1 MSLQQWP
8 TDLLRDFSNSNRR
21 TEMDPTR
28 MDIDSRTMARSHRF
42 LKDDWHFS
50 WCWPWVPLSI
60 FMPAAACFVHGRV
73 TRDDISHGRNIS
85 RVPTT
90 FSRNKI
96 ADIERETK
104 RPARRCKFHANLR
117 LSVNS
122 SAFTTASVR
131 SQGIENSLPFREI
144 LRTSFIVCYL
154 FLRDK

>member
-1 MSLQQWP
+1 MADRSPSRLFEFEPQ
-8 TDLLRDFSNSNRR
+8 NRSG
-21 TEMDPTR
+21 PLAR
-28 MDIDSRTMARSHRF
+28 MDIDSRTMARSLRF
-42 LKDDWHFS
+42 PKDDWHFS

-144 LRTSFIVCYL
+144 LRTSFIICYL

>member
-1 MSLQQWP
+1 MADRSPSRLFEFEPQ
-8 TDLLRDFSNSNRR
+8 NRSG
-21 TEMDPTR
+21 PLAR

-144 LRTSFIVCYL
+144 LRTSFIICYL

>member
-1 MSLQQWP
+1 MADRSPSRLFEFEPQNRNGPHSNGYRFENNGSFTPVSQRWLALLMVLAMSP
-8 TDLLRDFSNSNRR
+8 SIYLRARSRVLR
-21 TEMDPTR
+21 
-28 MDIDSRTMARSHRF
+28 SRTGHERWY
-42 LKDDWHFS
+42 L
-50 WCWPWVPLSI
+50 
-60 FMPAAACFVHGRV
+60 
-73 TRDDISHGRNIS
+73 GRNIS

-144 LRTSFIVCYL
+144 LRTSFIICYL